1 MDSIGYPNFALLY
14 KPKGWALGI
23 PAEHSQGGC
32 EASMA
37 LVHGSKKGKKKGGK
51 SYISTAMFVFTP
63 IAFEQLVGFY
73 NYHATEI
80 SNMAVI
86 RIENW

>member
-1 MDSIGYPNFALLY
+1 
-14 KPKGWALGI
+14 
-23 PAEHSQGGC
+23 
-32 EASMA
+32 MA

-51 SYISTAMFVFTP
+51 SYISTAMFMFTP

-73 NYHATEI
+73 NYHAIEI

-86 RIENW
+86 RIENWK